1 LTALSNSPVRTNDR
15 FRRIG
20 VVAAVVLA
28 VAGLLFG
35 AFLLDDGSWAVI
47 WLAYALVGGVILF
60 RSRGNNIG
68 RLLIG
73 IGLCWAWTF
82 VAMVVIER
90 LQSPTSVWVEML
102 SSVAGYWAWGFLIL
116 IPVLFPTGRP
126 SDRFTRWLQV
136 GVMITIG
143 LVSLAE
149 FISQSPKELTGTV
162 SPVSLPLFPEI
173 IEFLLDGGFIL
184 VPLLLVAS
192 LWTLVARWRRST
204 GAERLQYRWFIGS
217 IILVAI
223 TLGAVSLVPEEVP
236 FLDLAFVVIDLIP
249 LAIGIAVLR
258 YRLYEI
264 DRVVSRTVGY
274 GLVIGILAFIYI
286 VAAVWLPSQV
296 IGQQPDLFVAGA
308 TLMVAAMFAP
318 LRKRVLAA
326 VDRRFYRTRY
336 DSELLVL
343 GFSRQVGNQVDID
356 LLVDDWL
363 EVVSQTM
370 QPTSAGVWVRPAA
383 DPIVAPTAPSVL
395 SVAL

>member
-1 LTALSNSPVRTNDR
+1 
-15 FRRIG
+15 
-20 VVAAVVLA
+20 
-28 VAGLLFG
+28 
-35 AFLLDDGSWAVI
+35 
-47 WLAYALVGGVILF
+47 
-60 RSRGNNIG
+60 
-68 RLLIG
+68 
-73 IGLCWAWTF
+73 
-82 VAMVVIER
+82 
-90 LQSPTSVWVEML
+90 
-102 SSVAGYWAWGFLIL
+102 
-116 IPVLFPTGRP
+116 
-126 SDRFTRWLQV
+126 
-136 GVMITIG
+136 
-143 LVSLAE
+143 
-149 FISQSPKELTGTV
+149 
-162 SPVSLPLFPEI
+162 
-173 IEFLLDGGFIL
+173 
-184 VPLLLVAS
+184 
-192 LWTLVARWRRST
+192 
-204 GAERLQYRWFIGS
+204 YRWFIGS

-356 LLVDDWL
+356 LLVDEWL